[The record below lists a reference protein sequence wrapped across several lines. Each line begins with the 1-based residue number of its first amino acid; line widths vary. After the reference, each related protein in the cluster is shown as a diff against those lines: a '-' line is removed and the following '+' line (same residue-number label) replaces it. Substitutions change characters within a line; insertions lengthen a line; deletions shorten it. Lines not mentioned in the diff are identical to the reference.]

1 MTLTTI
7 PNLSSLQFPG
17 GGAGERGVGCGGMGE
32 TAVAAWERCK
42 HKPCGSGYWWEPNSM
57 LWKAVANLQA
67 AEVNLGAVPYVLV
80 TKNY

>member
-1 MTLTTI
+1 
-7 PNLSSLQFPG
+7 
-17 GGAGERGVGCGGMGE
+17 MGE